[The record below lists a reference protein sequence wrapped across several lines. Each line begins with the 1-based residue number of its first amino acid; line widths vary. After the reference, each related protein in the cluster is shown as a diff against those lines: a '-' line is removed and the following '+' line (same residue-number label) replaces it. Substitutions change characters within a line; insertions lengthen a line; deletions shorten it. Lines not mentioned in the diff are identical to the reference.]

1 VCLFFSWIRFKTT
14 DNIYQGYFS
23 RSTHISSKIT
33 IDLVNP
39 ADLTSLSL
47 VFLF

>member
-1 VCLFFSWIRFKTT
+1 MWGNRLEYHFSRK
-14 DNIYQGYFS
+14 QGYFS